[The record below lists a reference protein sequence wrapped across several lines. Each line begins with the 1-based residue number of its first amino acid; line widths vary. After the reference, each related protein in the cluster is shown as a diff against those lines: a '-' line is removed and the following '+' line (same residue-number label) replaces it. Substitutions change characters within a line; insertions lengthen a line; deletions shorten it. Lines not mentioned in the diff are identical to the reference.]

1 MNTPNRASART
12 RNHASSRLR
21 THARWRAVLGSLT
34 AAFLLAPLSPFASTA
49 SATEAAASLDELLE
63 RVQSNWRKEQA
74 TNRKR
79 EQDFNSARDS
89 QAQLLKEAIAT
100 RDAEA
105 TRSATLEKDFE
116 AGEIALAEHEELLA
130 SRLGN
135 LGELFGVVRQVAG
148 DTAGLVNASL
158 ISSQFPE
165 RETFLRELGQSKS
178 LPEVEDLER
187 LYGDLLQEMIESGK
201 VVRYTAPVVAVDGE
215 QHQKE
220 VVRVGA
226 FNVISDG
233 EFLVWSPDTRKLAAL
248 GRQPSG
254 KYLST
259 AEELQ
264 SLQSGHAPFALDPAR
279 GATLQVLIK
288 TPSFSERIQFG
299 GAVGYTIIGI
309 GVVTFIIGL
318 LRLVSLFMTSARV
331 RAQRSKPEDPGNNP
345 LGRVLAVGKEYASSD
360 VETLEL
366 KMEET
371 ILHETAKLE
380 RFLWLIK
387 VVSAVAPLMGLLGT
401 VTGMIRTFQIITL
414 FGTGD
419 PKLMAGGISE
429 ALVTTMLG
437 LIAAI
442 PLVLLH
448 SWLTS
453 ISKGVSDVLE
463 EQGTGIVA
471 AQAEVGGGPS

>member
-1 MNTPNRASART
+1 
-12 RNHASSRLR
+12 
-21 THARWRAVLGSLT
+21 VLAGLT
-34 AAFLLAPLSPFASTA
+34 AALVLTPVSPWISTA
-49 SATEAAASLDELLE
+49 SATEPAASLDELLE

-79 EQDFNSARDS
+79 EQEFKAARDN

-105 TRSATLEKDFE
+105 ARSADLEKKFE
-116 AGEIALAEHEELLA
+116 TGEIALAEHEEILA

-158 ISSQFPE
+158 ISSQFPD
-165 RETFLRELGQSKS
+165 REAFLRELGQSKS
-178 LPEVEDLER
+178 LPAVEDLEK
-187 LYGDLLQEMIESGK
+187 LYGSLLEEMIESGK

-215 QHQKE
+215 QHQEE

-226 FNVISDG
+226 FNVVTEG
-233 EFLVWSPDTRKLAAL
+233 EFLVWSPETRKLAAL

-254 KYLST
+254 KYLAT
-259 AEELQ
+259 AKEIEG
-264 SLQSGHAPFALDPAR
+264 LQSGHAPFALDPAR

-309 GVVTFIIGL
+309 GIITFLIGL
-318 LRLVSLFMTSARV
+318 LRLATLFMTSAKV
-331 RAQRSKPEDPGNNP
+331 KAQRNNPNDPGNNP
-345 LGRVLAVGKEYASSD
+345 LGRVLSVGKEYASGD

-366 KMEET
+366 KMEEA
-371 ILHETAKLE
+371 ILQETAKLE

-437 LIAAI
+437 LLAAI

-471 AQAEVGGGPS
+471 AQAEVGGGAP